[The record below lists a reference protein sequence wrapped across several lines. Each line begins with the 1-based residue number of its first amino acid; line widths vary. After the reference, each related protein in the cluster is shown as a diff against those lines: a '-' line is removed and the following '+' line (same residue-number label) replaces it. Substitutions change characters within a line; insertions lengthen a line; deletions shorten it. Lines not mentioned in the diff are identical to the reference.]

1 MAYVYKHI
9 RKDTN
14 EIFYIGIGKAKR
26 RLTNKHNRNDRWT
39 KVVNK
44 VGFIAEIIEDDLEWE
59 VACKR
64 EIELIKFYG
73 RVDLGE
79 GPLVNMTDGGDGRF
93 GSFNGGSFGYT
104 HSAESI
110 KKMSDAKK
118 GKPQLWQMGELN
130 HQFGKPLSDEHK
142 KKISDAKKGKP
153 QSEEHK
159 KKISEAI
166 KNIRKSKK

>member
-14 EIFYIGIGKAKR
+14 EVFYIGIGKAKR

-44 VGFIAEIIEDDLEWE
+44 VGFIAEIIEDGLEWE
-59 VACKR
+59 EACKR

-73 RVDLGE
+73 RADLGE
-79 GPLVNMTDGGDGRF
+79 GSLVNMTDGGDGF
-93 GSFNGGSFGYT
+93 VGV
-104 HSAESI
+104 HSSESI

-118 GKPQLWQMGELN
+118 GKSQIWQMGELN
-130 HQFGKPLSDEHK
+130 HQFGKPLSEEHK
-142 KKISDAKKGKP
+142 KKISESKKGKP

-166 KNIRKSKK
+166 KNIRKYKK